1 MLTVR
6 FEDHSEEIAR
16 KIQRKLFAAVRDAAE
31 SLADAYKFALQRQVA
46 PPHSGIGEIPHAY
59 LGWKPGG
66 YGPTNSTGINN
77 IPPEF
82 SAEQTAYLS
91 EYISYGAVE
100 EFGAHGFIGFETN
113 GHVGSRSE
121 NYLIY
126 HDQNGRPWVQPVFDQ
141 EKPEMIARAKAAF
154 ERTE

>member
-6 FEDHSEEIAR
+6 FEEHSEEIFE
-16 KIQRKLFAAVRDAAE
+16 KLKRKLFAAVAVAAE
-31 SLADAYKFALQRQVA
+31 SLADGYKSALQRQVA
-46 PPHSGIGEIPHAY
+46 PPHSGVGEIPHAY
-59 LGWKPGG
+59 FGWKQGG

-82 SAEQTAYLS
+82 SAEQTAFLS
-91 EYISYGAVE
+91 EYISHGAVE

-113 GHVGSRSE
+113 GHVGNRNE

-126 HDQNGRPWVQPVFDQ
+126 HDQNGRPWVLPVFDQ
-141 EKPEMIARAKAAF
+141 EKSEMAARAKSAF
-154 ERTE
+154 ERTG